1 MNKAEAKIVIEELE
15 KLKELSYNY
24 EEHIDSWGHDD
35 IFVPNIIN
43 ANDIDVRIEE
53 LKELI
58 KDE

>member
-24 EEHIDSWGHDD
+24 EEPIDSWAHDD
-35 IFVPNIIN
+35 IFIPNII
-43 ANDIDVRIEE
+43 DVERIDERIGE

-58 KDE
+58 K